1 MKHSVLKSVL
11 IMMVLSSTCT
21 MAAQQKPNVLVV
33 LLDDVGFMDFGSFG
47 GDTATPNIDKLAQ
60 QGVKFSRFYT
70 APQCA
75 PSRAMLMTGKDN
87 HQVGIG
93 SIIESLD
100 PALRQYPAYSMIWEN
115 DTKTMASRL
124 KASGYQT
131 FVSGKWG
138 IGESGA
144 NLPSK
149 FGFDR
154 SFVLDATGA
163 SNYDQRPY
171 IPINTSAKWFEDGE
185 RTTLPDDFYSSRNLV
200 DKLIGYI
207 DDSQSEQPF
216 FAYLPFM
223 AIHMPVQVPKEY
235 IEKYNGVFDQGWDVM
250 GKQRL
255 QKAIDLKLVPSDTK
269 LAKALKTN
277 RKWDQLPEQEKAY
290 WARAMQV
297 NAGMLEAA
305 DFHLG
310 RLLARLE
317 AKGQLDNT
325 LVIVTSDNGPEGSTV
340 GFEKG
345 LNGAMFGA
353 WMSMYDWSTEF
364 EDMGGKNGLTT
375 IGPEWA
381 AVSSGPFKLF
391 KFNSSEGGQRVPLII
406 SGSGII
412 NQTDFLQGRAHMVDV
427 LPTILDVLDIPYD
440 QDELYGRSLMP
451 LINGQSQQVYGAD
464 EPYAIEV
471 GGNASLYRGD
481 WKIAR
486 VNLPSGDGQWHL
498 FNLALDAGEANAL
511 EDEYPVLFQALLNE
525 YLAYAAEMGV
535 IQPNLDSNVKAQ
547 ITKNMIRKQWGLIG
561 PTFICIVAL
570 IVALILGLVYLRRR
584 KTA

>member
-1 MKHSVLKSVL
+1 
-11 IMMVLSSTCT
+11 

-33 LLDDVGFMDFGSFG
+33 LLDDVGFMDFGSYG

-60 QGVKFSRFYT
+60 QGAKFSRFYT
-70 APQCA
+70 SPQCA

-100 PALRQYPAYSMIWEN
+100 PRLRQYPAYSMIWED

-124 KASGYQT
+124 KESGYQT

-163 SNYDQRPY
+163 SNYDHRPY
-171 IPINTSAKWFEDGE
+171 IPINTTAKWFEDGE
-185 RTTLPDDFYSSRNLV
+185 PTTLPDDFYSSRNLV

-207 DDSQSEQPF
+207 DDAGSEQPF

-223 AIHMPVQVPKEY
+223 AIHMPLQVPKEY
-235 IEKYNGVFDQGWDVM
+235 IDKYNGVFDQGWDVM
-250 GKQRL
+250 AKQRL
-255 QKAIDLKLVPSDTK
+255 EKAIELELVSGGTK
-269 LAKALKTN
+269 LAKSLKTN
-277 RKWDQLPEQEKAY
+277 RKWDQLTEAEKVY

-310 RLLARLE
+310 RLLSQLE
-317 AKGQLDNT
+317 AKGKLENT
-325 LVIVTSDNGPEGSTV
+325 IVIVTSDNGPEGSTV
-340 GFEKG
+340 GFDKG
-345 LNGAMFGA
+345 LQGIAFSG
-353 WMSMYDWSTEF
+353 WMSMHDWSTEY
-364 EDMGGKNGLTT
+364 EDMGGRNGLTT

-381 AVSSGPFKLF
+381 SVSSGPFRLF

-406 SGSGII
+406 SGAGII
-412 NQTDFLQGRAHMVDV
+412 NQTDFLQGRAHMVDI
-427 LPTILDVLDIPYD
+427 LPTILDVLDIPFN
-440 QDELYGRSLMP
+440 QNELYGRSLMP
-451 LINGQSQQVYGAD
+451 LINEQSKEVYST
-464 EPYAIEV
+464 EESYAIEV
-471 GGNASLYRGD
+471 GGNASLYRGA
-481 WKIAR
+481 WKISR
-486 VNLPSGDGQWHL
+486 VNPPSGDGKWHL
-498 FNLALDAGEANAL
+498 FNLAVDAGEANVL
-511 EDEYPVLFQALLNE
+511 EDEYPLLFQELLNE
-525 YLAYAAEMGV
+525 YLAYSTEMEI
-535 IQPNLDSNVKAQ
+535 IQPDLNSNDRDQVVKN
-547 ITKNMIRKQWGLIG
+547 IIRKQAGIIG
-561 PTFICIVAL
+561 PYLIFIVIL
-570 IVALILGLVYLRRR
+570 IVGFVYLRRR
-584 KTA
+584 KKVN

>member
-1 MKHSVLKSVL
+1 LKHSVFKSLL
-11 IMMVLSSTCT
+11 ITIFLSCNYT

-33 LLDDVGFMDFGSFG
+33 LLDDVGFMDFGSYG

-60 QGVKFSRFYT
+60 QGAKFSRFYT
-70 APQCA
+70 SPQCA

-100 PALRQYPAYSMIWEN
+100 PRLRQYPAYSMIWKD

-124 KASGYQT
+124 KESGYQT

-163 SNYDQRPY
+163 SNYDHRPY
-171 IPINTSAKWFEDGE
+171 IPINTTAKWFEDGE
-185 RTTLPDDFYSSRNLV
+185 PTTLPDDFYSSRNLV

-207 DDSQSEQPF
+207 DDAGSEQPF

-223 AIHMPVQVPKEY
+223 AIHMPLQVPKEY
-235 IEKYNGVFDQGWDVM
+235 IDKYNGVFDQGWDVM
-250 GKQRL
+250 AKQRL
-255 QKAIDLKLVPSDTK
+255 EKAIELELVSGGTK
-269 LAKALKTN
+269 LAKSLKTN
-277 RKWDQLPEQEKAY
+277 RKWDQLTEAEKVY

-310 RLLARLE
+310 RLLSQLE
-317 AKGQLDNT
+317 AKGKLENT
-325 LVIVTSDNGPEGSTV
+325 IVIVTSDNGPEGSTV
-340 GFEKG
+340 GFDKG
-345 LNGAMFGA
+345 LQGIAFSG
-353 WMSMYDWSTEF
+353 WMSMHDWSTEY
-364 EDMGGKNGLTT
+364 EDMGGRNGLTT

-381 AVSSGPFKLF
+381 SVSSGPFRLF

-406 SGSGII
+406 SGAGII
-412 NQTDFLQGRAHMVDV
+412 NQTDFLQGRAHMVDI
-427 LPTILDVLDIPYD
+427 LPTILDVLDIPFN
-440 QDELYGRSLMP
+440 QNELYGRSLMP
-451 LINGQSQQVYGAD
+451 LINEQSKEVYST
-464 EPYAIEV
+464 EESYAIEV
-471 GGNASLYRGD
+471 GGNASLYRGA
-481 WKIAR
+481 WKISR
-486 VNLPSGDGQWHL
+486 VNPPSGDGKWHL
-498 FNLALDAGEANAL
+498 FNLAVDAGEANVL
-511 EDEYPVLFQALLNE
+511 EDEYPLLFQELLNE
-525 YLAYAAEMGV
+525 YLAYSTEMEI
-535 IQPNLDSNVKAQ
+535 IQPDLNSNDRDQVVKN
-547 ITKNMIRKQWGLIG
+547 IIRKQAGLVG
-561 PTFICIVAL
+561 PYLIFIVIL
-570 IVALILGLVYLRRR
+570 IVGFVYLRRR
-584 KTA
+584 KKVN

>member
-1 MKHSVLKSVL
+1 MKHSVFKSVL
-11 IMMVLSSTCT
+11 IMIFLSSTYT

-33 LLDDVGFMDFGSFG
+33 LLDDVGFMDFGSYG

-60 QGVKFSRFYT
+60 QGAKFSRFYT
-70 APQCA
+70 SPQCA

-100 PALRQYPAYSMIWEN
+100 PKLRQYPAYSMIWED

-124 KASGYQT
+124 KESGYQT

-163 SNYDQRPY
+163 SNYDHRPY
-171 IPINTSAKWFEDGE
+171 IPISTTAKWFEDGE
-185 RTTLPDDFYSSRNLV
+185 PTTLPDDFYSSRNLV

-207 DDSQSEQPF
+207 DDAESEQPF

-223 AIHMPVQVPKEY
+223 AIHMPLQVPKEY
-235 IEKYNGVFDQGWDVM
+235 IDKYNGVFDQGWDVVA
-250 GKQRL
+250 KQRL
-255 QKAIDLKLVPSDTK
+255 EKAIELELVPGGTK
-269 LAKALKTN
+269 LAKSLKTN
-277 RKWDQLPEQEKAY
+277 RKWDQLTEAEKVY

-310 RLLARLE
+310 RLLSQLE
-317 AKGQLDNT
+317 AKGKLENT
-325 LVIVTSDNGPEGSTV
+325 IVIVTSDNGPEGSTV
-340 GFEKG
+340 GFDKG
-345 LNGAMFGA
+345 LQGIAFSA
-353 WMSMYDWSTEF
+353 WMSMHDWSTEY
-364 EDMGGKNGLTT
+364 EDMGGRNGLTT

-381 AVSSGPFKLF
+381 SVSSGPFRLF

-412 NQTDFLQGRAHMVDV
+412 NQTDFLQGRAHMVDI
-427 LPTILDVLDIPYD
+427 LPTVLDVLDIPFD

-451 LINGQSQQVYGAD
+451 LINEQSQEVYGTD
-464 EPYAIEV
+464 ESYAIEV
-471 GGNASLYRGD
+471 GGNASLYRGA
-481 WKIAR
+481 WKISR
-486 VNLPSGDGQWHL
+486 VNPPSGDGQWHL
-498 FNLALDAGEANAL
+498 FNLAVDAGEANVL
-511 EDEYPVLFQALLNE
+511 EDEYPVLFQELLNE
-525 YLAYAAEMGV
+525 YLAYSTEMEI
-535 IQPNLDSNVKAQ
+535 IQPDLDSNDRDQVVKN
-547 ITKNMIRKQWGLIG
+547 IIRKQAGLIG
-561 PTFICIVAL
+561 PYLIFIVIL
-570 IVALILGLVYLRRR
+570 IVGFVYLRRR
-584 KTA
+584 KKS

>member
-1 MKHSVLKSVL
+1 
-11 IMMVLSSTCT
+11 

-33 LLDDVGFMDFGSFG
+33 LLDDVGFMDFGSYG

-60 QGVKFSRFYT
+60 QGAKFSRFYT
-70 APQCA
+70 SPQCA

-100 PALRQYPAYSMIWEN
+100 PRLRQYPAYSMIWKD

-124 KASGYQT
+124 KESGYQT

-163 SNYDQRPY
+163 SNYDHRPY
-171 IPINTSAKWFEDGE
+171 IPINTTAKWFEDGE
-185 RTTLPDDFYSSRNLV
+185 PTTLPDDFYSSRNLV

-207 DDSQSEQPF
+207 DDAGSEQPF

-223 AIHMPVQVPKEY
+223 AIHMPLQVPKEY
-235 IEKYNGVFDQGWDVM
+235 IDKYNGVFDQGWDVM
-250 GKQRL
+250 AKQRL
-255 QKAIDLKLVPSDTK
+255 EKAIELELVSGGTK
-269 LAKALKTN
+269 LAKSLKTN
-277 RKWDQLPEQEKAY
+277 RKWDQLTEAEKVY

-310 RLLARLE
+310 RLLSQLE
-317 AKGQLDNT
+317 AKGKLENT
-325 LVIVTSDNGPEGSTV
+325 IVIVTSDNGPEGSTV
-340 GFEKG
+340 GFDKG
-345 LNGAMFGA
+345 LQGIAFSG
-353 WMSMYDWSTEF
+353 WMSMHDWSTEY
-364 EDMGGKNGLTT
+364 EDMGGRNGLTT

-381 AVSSGPFKLF
+381 SVSSGPFRLF

-406 SGSGII
+406 SGAGII
-412 NQTDFLQGRAHMVDV
+412 NQTDFLQGRAHMVDI
-427 LPTILDVLDIPYD
+427 LPTILDVLDIPFN
-440 QDELYGRSLMP
+440 QNELYGRSLMP
-451 LINGQSQQVYGAD
+451 LINEQSKEVYST
-464 EPYAIEV
+464 EESYAIEV
-471 GGNASLYRGD
+471 GGNASLYRGA
-481 WKIAR
+481 WKISR
-486 VNLPSGDGQWHL
+486 VNPPSGDGKWHL
-498 FNLALDAGEANAL
+498 FNLAVDAGEANVL
-511 EDEYPVLFQALLNE
+511 EDEYPLLFQELLNE
-525 YLAYAAEMGV
+525 YLAYSTEMEI
-535 IQPNLDSNVKAQ
+535 IQPDLNSNDRDQVVKN
-547 ITKNMIRKQWGLIG
+547 IIRKQAGIIG
-561 PTFICIVAL
+561 PYLIFIVIL
-570 IVALILGLVYLRRR
+570 IVGFVYLRRR
-584 KTA
+584 KKVN

>member
-1 MKHSVLKSVL
+1 
-11 IMMVLSSTCT
+11 

-33 LLDDVGFMDFGSFG
+33 LLDDVGFMDFGSYG

-60 QGVKFSRFYT
+60 QGAKFSRFYT
-70 APQCA
+70 SPQCA

-100 PALRQYPAYSMIWEN
+100 PRLRQYPAYSMIWKD

-124 KASGYQT
+124 KESGYQT

-163 SNYDQRPY
+163 SNYDHRPY
-171 IPINTSAKWFEDGE
+171 IPINTTAKWFEDGE
-185 RTTLPDDFYSSRNLV
+185 PTTLPDDFYSSRNLV

-207 DDSQSEQPF
+207 DDAGSEQPF

-223 AIHMPVQVPKEY
+223 AIHMPLQVPKEY
-235 IEKYNGVFDQGWDVM
+235 IDKYNGVFDQGWDVM
-250 GKQRL
+250 AKQRL
-255 QKAIDLKLVPSDTK
+255 EKAIELELVSGGTK
-269 LAKALKTN
+269 LAKSLKTN
-277 RKWDQLPEQEKAY
+277 RKWDQLTEAEKVY

-310 RLLARLE
+310 RLLSQLE
-317 AKGQLDNT
+317 AKGKLENT
-325 LVIVTSDNGPEGSTV
+325 IVIVTSDNGPEGSTV
-340 GFEKG
+340 GFDKG
-345 LNGAMFGA
+345 LQGIAFSG
-353 WMSMYDWSTEF
+353 WMSMHDWSTEY
-364 EDMGGKNGLTT
+364 EDMGGRNGLTT

-381 AVSSGPFKLF
+381 SVSSGPFNLF

-406 SGSGII
+406 SGAGII
-412 NQTDFLQGRAHMVDV
+412 NQTDFLQGRAHMVDI
-427 LPTILDVLDIPYD
+427 LPTILDVLDIPFN
-440 QDELYGRSLMP
+440 QNELYGRSLMP
-451 LINGQSQQVYGAD
+451 LINEQSKEVYST
-464 EPYAIEV
+464 EESYSIEV
-471 GGNASLYRGD
+471 GGNASLYRGA
-481 WKIAR
+481 WKISR
-486 VNLPSGDGQWHL
+486 VNPPSGDGKWHL
-498 FNLALDAGEANAL
+498 FNLAVDAGEANVL
-511 EDEYPVLFQALLNE
+511 EDEYPLLFQELLNE
-525 YLAYAAEMGV
+525 YLAYSTEMEI
-535 IQPNLDSNVKAQ
+535 IQPDLNSNDRDQVVKN
-547 ITKNMIRKQWGLIG
+547 IIRKQAGIIG
-561 PTFICIVAL
+561 PYLIFIVIL
-570 IVALILGLVYLRRR
+570 IVGFVYLRRR
-584 KTA
+584 KKVN

>member
-1 MKHSVLKSVL
+1 
-11 IMMVLSSTCT
+11 MMFLSSTCT
-21 MAAQQKPNVLVV
+21 LAAQQKTNVLVV
-33 LLDDVGFMDFGSFG
+33 LLDDVGFMDFGSYG
-47 GDTATPNIDKLAQ
+47 GDTLTPNIDKLAL

-100 PALRQYPAYSMIWEN
+100 PSLRQYPAYSMIWDD
-115 DTKTMASRL
+115 DTQTMATRL

-149 FGFDR
+149 FGFDH

-171 IPINTSAKWFEDGE
+171 IPVNTAARWFEGGE
-185 RTTLPDDFYSSRNLV
+185 RTTLPGDFYSSRNLV
-200 DKLIGYI
+200 DKLIDYI
-207 DDSQSEQPF
+207 DEAESEQPF

-223 AIHMPVQVPKEY
+223 AIHMPLQVPKEY
-235 IEKYNGVFDQGWDVM
+235 IEKYNGVFDKGWDVM

-255 QKAIDLKLVPSDTK
+255 KKAIDLKLVPSDTK

-277 RKWDQLPEQEKAY
+277 RKWDSLSESEKAY

-340 GFEKG
+340 GFDKG
-345 LNGAMFGA
+345 LQGAAFSA
-353 WMSMYDWSTEF
+353 WMSMNNWSTEF
-364 EDMGGKNGLTT
+364 EDIGGKNGLTT

-381 AVSSGPFKLF
+381 SVSSGPFKLF

-406 SGSGII
+406 SGAGII

-427 LPTILDVLDIPYD
+427 LPTILDLLDIPFE
-440 QDELYGRSLMP
+440 QKELYGRSLKP
-451 LINGQSQQVYGAD
+451 LISGQSKQVYGPD
-464 EPYAIEV
+464 ESYAIEV

-486 VNLPSGDGQWHL
+486 VNSPTGDGQWHL
-498 FNLALDAGEANAL
+498 FNLALDAGEAYAL
-511 EDEYPVLFQALLNE
+511 EDEHPVLFQSLLNE

-535 IQPNLDSNVKAQ
+535 IQPSLDSNDREQV
-547 ITKNMIRKQWGLIG
+547 IKNMIRKQLGVIG
-561 PTFICIVAL
+561 PYLFFIVAL
-570 IVALILGLVYLRRR
+570 VIGLVYLRSR
-584 KTA
+584 KKLN

>member
-1 MKHSVLKSVL
+1 M
-11 IMMVLSSTCT
+11 IFLSSTYT

-33 LLDDVGFMDFGSFG
+33 LLDDVGFMDFGSYG

-60 QGVKFSRFYT
+60 QGAKFSRFYT
-70 APQCA
+70 SPQCA

-100 PALRQYPAYSMIWEN
+100 PRLRQYPAYSMIWED

-124 KASGYQT
+124 KESGYQT

-149 FGFDR
+149 FGFER

-163 SNYDQRPY
+163 SNYDHRPY
-171 IPINTSAKWFEDGE
+171 IPISTTATWFEDGE
-185 RTTLPDDFYSSRNLV
+185 PTTLPEDFYSSRNLV

-207 DDSQSEQPF
+207 DDAESEQPF

-223 AIHMPVQVPKEY
+223 AIHMPLQVPKEY
-235 IEKYNGVFDQGWDVM
+235 IDKYNGVFDQGWDVM
-250 GKQRL
+250 AKQRL
-255 QKAIDLKLVPSDTK
+255 EKAIELELVPGGTK
-269 LAKALKTN
+269 LAKSLKTN
-277 RKWDQLPEQEKAY
+277 RKWDQLTEAEKVY

-310 RLLARLE
+310 RLLSQLE
-317 AKGQLDNT
+317 AKGKLENT
-325 LVIVTSDNGPEGSTV
+325 IVIVTSDNGPEGSTV
-340 GFEKG
+340 GFDKG
-345 LNGAMFGA
+345 LQGIAFSA
-353 WMSMYDWSTEF
+353 WMSMHDWSTEY
-364 EDMGGKNGLTT
+364 EDMGGRNGLTT

-381 AVSSGPFKLF
+381 SVSSGPFRLF

-412 NQTDFLQGRAHMVDV
+412 NQTDFLQGRAHMVDI
-427 LPTILDVLDIPYD
+427 LPTILDVLDIPFD

-451 LINGQSQQVYGAD
+451 LINKQSQEVYGTD
-464 EPYAIEV
+464 ESYAIEV
-471 GGNASLYRGD
+471 GGNASLYRGA
-481 WKIAR
+481 WKISR
-486 VNLPSGDGQWHL
+486 VNPPSGDGQWHL
-498 FNLALDAGEANAL
+498 FNLAVDAGEANVL
-511 EDEYPVLFQALLNE
+511 EDEYPVLFQELLNE
-525 YLAYAAEMGV
+525 YLAYSTEMEI
-535 IQPNLDSNVKAQ
+535 IQPDLDSNDRDQVVKN
-547 ITKNMIRKQWGLIG
+547 IIRKQAGLIG
-561 PTFICIVAL
+561 PYLIFIVIL
-570 IVALILGLVYLRRR
+570 IVGFVYLRRR
-584 KTA
+584 KKS

>member
-1 MKHSVLKSVL
+1 LKHSVFKSLL
-11 IMMVLSSTCT
+11 ITIFLSCNYT

-33 LLDDVGFMDFGSFG
+33 LLDDVGFMDFGSYG

-60 QGVKFSRFYT
+60 QGAKFSRFYT
-70 APQCA
+70 SPQCA

-100 PALRQYPAYSMIWEN
+100 PRLRQYPAYSMIWKD

-124 KASGYQT
+124 KESGYQT

-163 SNYDQRPY
+163 SNYDHRPY
-171 IPINTSAKWFEDGE
+171 IPINTTAKWFEDGE
-185 RTTLPDDFYSSRNLV
+185 PTTLPDDFYSSRNLV

-207 DDSQSEQPF
+207 DDAGSEQPF

-223 AIHMPVQVPKEY
+223 AIHMPLQVPKEY
-235 IEKYNGVFDQGWDVM
+235 IDKYNGVFDQGWDVM
-250 GKQRL
+250 AKQRL
-255 QKAIDLKLVPSDTK
+255 EKAIELELVSGGTK
-269 LAKALKTN
+269 LAKSLKTN
-277 RKWDQLPEQEKAY
+277 RKWDQLTEAEKVY

-310 RLLARLE
+310 RLLSQLE
-317 AKGQLDNT
+317 AKGKLENT
-325 LVIVTSDNGPEGSTV
+325 IVIVTSDNGPEGSTV
-340 GFEKG
+340 GFDKG
-345 LNGAMFGA
+345 LQGIAFSG
-353 WMSMYDWSTEF
+353 WMSMHDWSTEY
-364 EDMGGKNGLTT
+364 EDMGGRNGLTT

-381 AVSSGPFKLF
+381 SVSSGPFRLF

-406 SGSGII
+406 SGAGII
-412 NQTDFLQGRAHMVDV
+412 NQTDFLQGRAHMVDI
-427 LPTILDVLDIPYD
+427 LPTILDVLDIPFN
-440 QDELYGRSLMP
+440 QNELYGRSLMP
-451 LINGQSQQVYGAD
+451 LINEQSKEVYST
-464 EPYAIEV
+464 EESYAIEV
-471 GGNASLYRGD
+471 GGNASLYRGA
-481 WKIAR
+481 WKISR
-486 VNLPSGDGQWHL
+486 VNPPSGDGKWHL
-498 FNLALDAGEANAL
+498 FNLAVDAGEANVL
-511 EDEYPVLFQALLNE
+511 EDEYPLLFQELLNE
-525 YLAYAAEMGV
+525 YLAYSTEMEI
-535 IQPNLDSNVKAQ
+535 IQPDLNSNDRDQVVKN
-547 ITKNMIRKQWGLIG
+547 IIRKQAGIIG
-561 PTFICIVAL
+561 PYLIFIVIL
-570 IVALILGLVYLRRR
+570 IVGFVYLRRR
-584 KTA
+584 KKVN

>member
-1 MKHSVLKSVL
+1 
-11 IMMVLSSTCT
+11 MMVLISFCT
-21 MAAQQKPNVLVV
+21 LAAQQKPNVLVV
-33 LLDDVGFMDFGSFG
+33 LLDDVGFMDFGSYG
-47 GDTATPNIDKLAQ
+47 GDTLTPNIDKLAL

-100 PALRQYPAYSMIWEN
+100 PALRQYPAYSMLWED

-149 FGFDR
+149 FGFDHT
-154 SFVLDATGA
+154 FVLDATGA

-185 RTTLPDDFYSSRNLV
+185 RTTLPDNFYSSRNLV

-223 AIHMPVQVPKEY
+223 AIHMPLQVPEEY
-235 IEKYNGVFDQGWDVM
+235 IEKYNGVFDRGWDAV

-277 RKWDQLPEQEKAY
+277 RKWDSLPEQEKAY

-317 AKGQLDNT
+317 ATGQLDNT
-325 LVIVTSDNGPEGSTV
+325 LVIVTSDNGPEGNTV
-340 GFEKG
+340 GFDKG
-345 LNGAMFGA
+345 LQGAAFSA
-353 WMSMYDWSTEF
+353 WMSMHDWSTEF
-364 EDMGGKNGLTT
+364 EDIGGRNGLTT

-381 AVSSGPFKLF
+381 AVSSGPFRLF

-406 SGSGII
+406 SGVGIN
-412 NQTDFLQGRAHMVDV
+412 NQTDFLKSRAHMVDV
-427 LPTILDVLDIPYD
+427 LPTILDVLEIPFV

-451 LINGQSQQVYGAD
+451 LINGQSKEVYGAD
-464 EPYAIEV
+464 ESYAIEV
-471 GGNASLYRGD
+471 GGNASLYRGH

-486 VNLPSGDGQWHL
+486 VNNPSGDGQWHL
-498 FNLALDAGEANAL
+498 FNLAIDAGEANAL
-511 EDEYPVLFQALLNE
+511 EDKHPVLFQELLNE
-525 YLAYAAEMGV
+525 YLAYAAQMGV
-535 IQPNLDSNVKAQ
+535 IQPNMDSNDRDQ
-547 ITKNMIRKQWGLIG
+547 ITKNMIRKQWGVSGPYIILI
-561 PTFICIVAL
+561 FAL
-570 IVALILGLVYLRRR
+570 IVAVIVGLVYLRRR
-584 KTA
+584 KNT

>member
-1 MKHSVLKSVL
+1 LKHSVFKSLL
-11 IMMVLSSTCT
+11 ITIFLSCNYT

-33 LLDDVGFMDFGSFG
+33 LLDDVGFMDFGSYG

-60 QGVKFSRFYT
+60 QGAKFSRFYT
-70 APQCA
+70 SPQCA

-100 PALRQYPAYSMIWEN
+100 PRLRQYPAYSMIWKD

-124 KASGYQT
+124 KESGYQT

-163 SNYDQRPY
+163 SNYDHRPY
-171 IPINTSAKWFEDGE
+171 IPINTTAKWFEDGE
-185 RTTLPDDFYSSRNLV
+185 PTTLPDDFYSSRNLV

-207 DDSQSEQPF
+207 DDAGSEQPF

-223 AIHMPVQVPKEY
+223 AIHMPLQVPKEY
-235 IEKYNGVFDQGWDVM
+235 IDKYNGVFDQGWDVM
-250 GKQRL
+250 AKQRL
-255 QKAIDLKLVPSDTK
+255 EKAIELELVSGGTK
-269 LAKALKTN
+269 LAKSLKTN
-277 RKWDQLPEQEKAY
+277 RKWDQLTEAEKVY

-310 RLLARLE
+310 RLLSQLE
-317 AKGQLDNT
+317 AKGKLENT
-325 LVIVTSDNGPEGSTV
+325 IVIVTSDNGPEGSTV
-340 GFEKG
+340 GFDKG
-345 LNGAMFGA
+345 LQGIAFSG
-353 WMSMYDWSTEF
+353 WMSMHDWSTEY
-364 EDMGGKNGLTT
+364 EDMGGRNGLTT

-381 AVSSGPFKLF
+381 SVSSGPFRLF

-406 SGSGII
+406 SGAGII
-412 NQTDFLQGRAHMVDV
+412 NQTDFLQGRAHMVDI
-427 LPTILDVLDIPYD
+427 LPTILDVLDIPFN
-440 QDELYGRSLMP
+440 QNELYGRSLMP
-451 LINGQSQQVYGAD
+451 LINEQSKEVYST
-464 EPYAIEV
+464 EESYAIEV
-471 GGNASLYRGD
+471 GGNASLYRGA
-481 WKIAR
+481 WKISR
-486 VNLPSGDGQWHL
+486 VNPPSGDGKWHL
-498 FNLALDAGEANAL
+498 FNLAVDAGEANVL
-511 EDEYPVLFQALLNE
+511 EDEYPLLFQELLNE
-525 YLAYAAEMGV
+525 YLAYSTEMEI
-535 IQPNLDSNVKAQ
+535 IQPDLDSNDRDQVVKN
-547 ITKNMIRKQWGLIG
+547 IIRKQAGLVG
-561 PTFICIVAL
+561 PYLIFIVIL
-570 IVALILGLVYLRRR
+570 IVGFVYLRRR
-584 KTA
+584 KKVN

>member
-1 MKHSVLKSVL
+1 M
-11 IMMVLSSTCT
+11 IFLSSTYT

-33 LLDDVGFMDFGSFG
+33 LLDDVGFMDFGSYG

-60 QGVKFSRFYT
+60 QGAKFSRFYT
-70 APQCA
+70 SPQCA

-100 PALRQYPAYSMIWEN
+100 PKLRQYPAYSMIWED

-124 KASGYQT
+124 KESGYQT

-163 SNYDQRPY
+163 SNYDHRPY
-171 IPINTSAKWFEDGE
+171 IPISTTAKWFEDGE
-185 RTTLPDDFYSSRNLV
+185 PTTLPDDFYSSRNLV

-207 DDSQSEQPF
+207 DDAESEQPF

-223 AIHMPVQVPKEY
+223 AIHMPLQVPKEY
-235 IEKYNGVFDQGWDVM
+235 IDKYNGVFDQGWDVVA
-250 GKQRL
+250 KQRL
-255 QKAIDLKLVPSDTK
+255 EKAIELELVPGGTK
-269 LAKALKTN
+269 LAKSLKTN
-277 RKWDQLPEQEKAY
+277 RKWDQLTEAEKVY

-310 RLLARLE
+310 RLLSQLE
-317 AKGQLDNT
+317 AKGKLENT
-325 LVIVTSDNGPEGSTV
+325 IVIVTSDNGPEGSTV
-340 GFEKG
+340 GFDKG
-345 LNGAMFGA
+345 LQGIAFSA
-353 WMSMYDWSTEF
+353 WMSMHDWSTEY
-364 EDMGGKNGLTT
+364 EDMGGRNGLTT

-381 AVSSGPFKLF
+381 SVSSGPFRLF

-412 NQTDFLQGRAHMVDV
+412 NQTDFLQGRAHMVDI
-427 LPTILDVLDIPYD
+427 LPTVLDVLDIPFD

-451 LINGQSQQVYGAD
+451 LINEQSQEVYGTD
-464 EPYAIEV
+464 ESYAIEV
-471 GGNASLYRGD
+471 GGNASLYRGA
-481 WKIAR
+481 WKISR
-486 VNLPSGDGQWHL
+486 VNPPSGDGQWHL
-498 FNLALDAGEANAL
+498 FNLAVDAGEANVL
-511 EDEYPVLFQALLNE
+511 EDEYPVLFQELLNE
-525 YLAYAAEMGV
+525 YLAYSTEMEI
-535 IQPNLDSNVKAQ
+535 IQPDLDSNDRDQVVKN
-547 ITKNMIRKQWGLIG
+547 IIRKQAGLIG
-561 PTFICIVAL
+561 PYLIFIVIL
-570 IVALILGLVYLRRR
+570 IVGFVYLRRR
-584 KTA
+584 KKS

>member
-1 MKHSVLKSVL
+1 MLVLTT
-11 IMMVLSSTCT
+11 TCT
-21 MAAQQKPNVLVV
+21 ITAQQKPNVLVV
-33 LLDDVGFMDFGSFG
+33 LLDDVGFMDFGSYG
-47 GDTATPNIDKLAQ
+47 GDTATPNIDALAQ
-60 QGVKFSRFYT
+60 QGAKFARFYT
-70 APQCA
+70 TPQCA

-93 SIIESLD
+93 SIIEALD
-100 PALRQYPAYSMIWEN
+100 PALRQYSAYSMIWED

-124 KASGYQT
+124 KETGYQT

-171 IPINTSAKWFEDGE
+171 IPVNTAAKWFEDGE
-185 RTTLPDDFYSSRNLV
+185 PTTLPDDFYSSRNLV

-207 DDSQSEQPF
+207 DESQSDQPF

-223 AIHMPVQVPKEY
+223 AIHMPLQVPKEY
-235 IEKYNGVFDQGWDVM
+235 IEKYNGVFDKGWDAM

-255 QKAIDLKLVPSDTK
+255 EKAIALELVPIGTK

-277 RKWDQLPEQEKAY
+277 RKWDQLPQQEKAY

-297 NAGMLEAA
+297 NSGMLEAA

-325 LVIVTSDNGPEGSTV
+325 LVIITSDNGPEGSTA
-340 GFEKG
+340 GFDKG
-345 LNGAMFGA
+345 LQGAAFSA
-353 WMSMYDWSTEF
+353 WMFMHDWSIKY
-364 EDMGGKNGLTT
+364 EDIGGKNGLTT

-381 AVSSGPFKLF
+381 SVSSGPFRLF

-406 SGSGII
+406 SGLGIT
-412 NQTDFLQGRAHMVDV
+412 NQTDFLKGRAHMVDI
-427 LPTILDVLDIPYD
+427 LPTILDVLDIKYN
-440 QDELYGRSLMP
+440 QDELSGRSLMS
-451 LINGQSQQVYGAD
+451 LITGQSQEVYGDD
-464 EPYAIEV
+464 ESYAIEV

-481 WKIAR
+481 WKITR
-486 VNLPSGDGQWHL
+486 VNPTSGDGRWHL

-511 EDEYPVLFQALLNE
+511 EDEYPVLFQELLNE
-525 YLAYAAEMGV
+525 YLAYATQMGV
-535 IQPNLDSNVKAQ
+535 IQPNLDFNDRDQVV
-547 ITKNMIRKQWGLIG
+547 KNMMRKQFGLIG
-561 PTFICIVAL
+561 PYLIFIVAL
-570 IVALILGLVYLRRR
+570 IVGLVYLRRR
-584 KTA
+584 TKA

>member
-1 MKHSVLKSVL
+1 MLVLTT
-11 IMMVLSSTCT
+11 TCT
-21 MAAQQKPNVLVV
+21 ITAQQKPNVLVV
-33 LLDDVGFMDFGSFG
+33 LLDDVGFMDFGSYG
-47 GDTATPNIDKLAQ
+47 GDTATPNIDALAQ
-60 QGVKFSRFYT
+60 QGAKFARFYT
-70 APQCA
+70 TPQCA

-93 SIIESLD
+93 SIIEALD
-100 PALRQYPAYSMIWEN
+100 PALRQYSAYSMIWED

-124 KASGYQT
+124 KETGYQT

-171 IPINTSAKWFEDGE
+171 IPVNTAAKWFEDGE
-185 RTTLPDDFYSSRNLV
+185 PTTLPDDFYSSRNLV

-207 DDSQSEQPF
+207 DESQSDQPF

-223 AIHMPVQVPKEY
+223 AIHMPLQVPKEY
-235 IEKYNGVFDQGWDVM
+235 IEKYNGVFDKGWDAM

-255 QKAIDLKLVPSDTK
+255 EKAIALELVPIGTK

-277 RKWDQLPEQEKAY
+277 RKWDQLPQQEKAY

-297 NAGMLEAA
+297 NSGMLEAA

-325 LVIVTSDNGPEGSTV
+325 LVIITSDNGPEGSTA
-340 GFEKG
+340 GFDKG
-345 LNGAMFGA
+345 LPGAAFSA
-353 WMSMYDWSTEF
+353 WMFMHDWSIKY
-364 EDMGGKNGLTT
+364 EDIGGKNGLTT

-381 AVSSGPFKLF
+381 SVSSGPFRLF

-406 SGSGII
+406 SGLGIT
-412 NQTDFLQGRAHMVDV
+412 NQTDFLKGRAHMVDI
-427 LPTILDVLDIPYD
+427 LPTILDVLDIKYN
-440 QDELYGRSLMP
+440 QDELSGRSLMS
-451 LINGQSQQVYGAD
+451 LITGQSQEVYGDD
-464 EPYAIEV
+464 ESYAIEV

-481 WKIAR
+481 WKITR
-486 VNLPSGDGQWHL
+486 VNPTSGDGRWHL

-511 EDEYPVLFQALLNE
+511 EDEYPVLFQELLNE
-525 YLAYAAEMGV
+525 YLAYATQMGV
-535 IQPNLDSNVKAQ
+535 IQPNLDFNDRDQVV
-547 ITKNMIRKQWGLIG
+547 KNMIRKQFGLIG
-561 PTFICIVAL
+561 PYLIFIVAL
-570 IVALILGLVYLRRR
+570 IVGLVYLRRR
-584 KTA
+584 TKA

>member
-1 MKHSVLKSVL
+1 
-11 IMMVLSSTCT
+11 MMVLISFCT
-21 MAAQQKPNVLVV
+21 LAAQQKPNVLVV
-33 LLDDVGFMDFGSFG
+33 LLDDVGFMDFGSYG
-47 GDTATPNIDKLAQ
+47 GDTLTPNIDKLAL
-60 QGVKFSRFYT
+60 QGVKFSRFYA

-100 PALRQYPAYSMIWEN
+100 PALRQYPAYSMLWED

-149 FGFDR
+149 FGFDHT
-154 SFVLDATGA
+154 FVLDATGA

-185 RTTLPDDFYSSRNLV
+185 RTTLPDNFYSSRNLV

-207 DDSQSEQPF
+207 DESESEQPF

-223 AIHMPVQVPKEY
+223 AIHMPLQVPEEY
-235 IEKYNGVFDQGWDVM
+235 IEKYNGVFDKGWDAV

-277 RKWDQLPEQEKAY
+277 RKWDSLPEQEKAY

-345 LNGAMFGA
+345 LNGAMFSA

-406 SGSGII
+406 SGSGIN
-412 NQTDFLQGRAHMVDV
+412 NQTNFLQGRAHMVDV
-427 LPTILDVLDIPYD
+427 LPTILDVLDIPFE

-451 LINGQSQQVYGAD
+451 LINGQSQQVYDPD
-464 EPYAIEV
+464 ESYVIEV
-471 GGNASLYRGD
+471 GGNASLYRGH

-486 VNLPSGDGQWHL
+486 VNTPSGDGQWHL

-511 EDEYPVLFQALLNE
+511 EDKYPVLFQELLNE
-525 YLAYAAEMGV
+525 YLAYAAQMGV
-535 IQPNLDSNVKAQ
+535 IQPDLDSNVKNQ
-547 ITKNMIRKQWGLIG
+547 ITKNMIRKQWELIG
-561 PTFICIVAL
+561 PTLIFIVTL
-570 IVALILGLVYLRRR
+570 IVALTLGLVYLRRR
-584 KTA
+584 KKRN

>member
-1 MKHSVLKSVL
+1 MLVLTT
-11 IMMVLSSTCT
+11 TCT
-21 MAAQQKPNVLVV
+21 ITAQQKPNVLVV
-33 LLDDVGFMDFGSFG
+33 LLDDVGFMDFGSYG
-47 GDTATPNIDKLAQ
+47 GDTATPNIDALAQ
-60 QGVKFSRFYT
+60 QGAKFARFYT
-70 APQCA
+70 TPQCA

-93 SIIESLD
+93 SIIEALD
-100 PALRQYPAYSMIWEN
+100 PALRQYSAYSMIWED

-124 KASGYQT
+124 KETGYQT

-171 IPINTSAKWFEDGE
+171 IPVNTAAKWFEDGE
-185 RTTLPDDFYSSRNLV
+185 PTTLPDDFYSSRNLV

-207 DDSQSEQPF
+207 DESQSDQPF

-223 AIHMPVQVPKEY
+223 AIHMPLQVPKEY
-235 IEKYNGVFDQGWDVM
+235 IEKYNGVFDKGWDAM

-255 QKAIDLKLVPSDTK
+255 EKAIALELVPIGTK

-277 RKWDQLPEQEKAY
+277 RKWDQLPQQEKAY

-297 NAGMLEAA
+297 NSGMLEAA

-325 LVIVTSDNGPEGSTV
+325 LVIITSDNGPEGSTA
-340 GFEKG
+340 GFDKG
-345 LNGAMFGA
+345 LQGAAFSA
-353 WMSMYDWSTEF
+353 WMFMHDWSIKY
-364 EDMGGKNGLTT
+364 EDIGGKNGLTT

-381 AVSSGPFKLF
+381 SVSSGPFRLF

-406 SGSGII
+406 SGLGIT
-412 NQTDFLQGRAHMVDV
+412 NQTDFLKGRAHMVDI
-427 LPTILDVLDIPYD
+427 LPTILDVLDIKYN
-440 QDELYGRSLMP
+440 QDELSGRSLMS
-451 LINGQSQQVYGAD
+451 LITGQSQEVYGDD
-464 EPYAIEV
+464 ESYAIEV

-481 WKIAR
+481 WKITR
-486 VNLPSGDGQWHL
+486 VNPTSGDGRWHL

-511 EDEYPVLFQALLNE
+511 EDEYPVLFQELLNE
-525 YLAYAAEMGV
+525 YLAYATQMGV
-535 IQPNLDSNVKAQ
+535 IQPNLDFNDRDQVV
-547 ITKNMIRKQWGLIG
+547 KNMIRKQFGLIG
-561 PTFICIVAL
+561 PYLIFIVAL
-570 IVALILGLVYLRRR
+570 IVGLVYLRRR
-584 KTA
+584 TKA

>member
-1 MKHSVLKSVL
+1 
-11 IMMVLSSTCT
+11 MMVLSTTCA
-21 MAAQQKPNVLVV
+21 MAAKQKPNVLVV
-33 LLDDVGFMDFGSFG
+33 LLDDAGFMDFGSYG

-75 PSRAMLMTGKDN
+75 PSRAMLMTGKDS

-100 PALRQYPAYSMIWEN
+100 PALRQYPAYSMLWQD
-115 DTKTMASRL
+115 DTQTMASRL
-124 KASGYQT
+124 KESGYQT

-154 SFVLDATGA
+154 TFVLDATGA

-171 IPINTSAKWFEDGE
+171 IPINSTAKWFEDGE
-185 RTTLPDDFYSSRNLV
+185 RISLPDDFYSSRNLV

-269 LAKALKTN
+269 LAKALKTH
-277 RKWDQLPEQEKAY
+277 RKWDQLPEQKKAY

-297 NAGMLEAA
+297 NSGMLEAA

-317 AKGQLDNT
+317 AQGQLDNT

-353 WMSMYDWSTEF
+353 WMSMYDWSTAF

-406 SGSGII
+406 SGAGIS

-427 LPTILDVLDIPYD
+427 LPTILDVLNIPYD

-471 GGNASLYRGD
+471 GGNASLYQGD

-486 VNLPSGDGQWHL
+486 VNPPSGDGQWHL

-511 EDEYPVLFQALLNE
+511 EDEYPVMFQALLNE
-525 YLAYAAEMGV
+525 YLAYAAQMGV
-535 IQPNLDSNVKAQ
+535 IQPNLDSNVKDQ

-561 PTFICIVAL
+561 PSLIFFVAL
-570 IVALILGLVYLRRR
+570 IVALILGWVYLRRR
-584 KTA
+584 KKRN